1 MGAIFMKLG
10 RAPTT
15 SIIFKKE
22 SFGLEWSRYTRLE
35 MNAAHWKLDLR
46 PGIQKH
52 FVFFGLS
59 GLFGL
64 FGRLGLLA
72 QKCFISI
79 KLLFHHP

>member
-1 MGAIFMKLG
+1 
-10 RAPTT
+10 
-15 SIIFKKE
+15 
-22 SFGLEWSRYTRLE
+22 
-35 MNAAHWKLDLR
+35 MNAAHWKLGLR

-52 FVFFGLS
+52 FVFFGLSGLS